1 MAAHGR
7 FRSDVSWSGRS
18 ERARVATSAVCGV
31 LVAATAAFVT
41 VWQLVVLAGW
51 IVTAAVLLVWV
62 WLDIGSLDAST
73 TARVATREDDS
84 RAASRSVLVASS
96 VLSLAAIVAALH
108 RASSSSS
115 ELDAALTTAS
125 LVAVVVS
132 WLVVNTV
139 FVLHYAHLYYD
150 GEAVGGVS
158 FPGDQAPRYRD
169 FAYLGF
175 TVGMTFQVSDTAI
188 TDSTLRATVLR
199 HALLSFVFS
208 IAIIAMTINVVA
220 GLVR

>member
-1 MAAHGR
+1 M
-7 FRSDVSWSGRS
+7 SWSGSS

-51 IVTAAVLLVWV
+51 IVTATVLLVWV
-62 WLDIGSLDAST
+62 WVDIGRLDAST

-84 RAASRSVLVASS
+84 RAASRLVLVASS

>member
-1 MAAHGR
+1 M
-7 FRSDVSWSGRS
+7 SWSGSS

-62 WLDIGSLDAST
+62 WLDIGRLDAST

-115 ELDAALTTAS
+115 GLDAALTAAS
-125 LVAVVVS
+125 LVAVVGS

-188 TDSTLRATVLR
+188 TDSTFRATVLR

>member
-1 MAAHGR
+1 MS
-7 FRSDVSWSGRS
+7 RSGSS
-18 ERARVATSAVCGV
+18 ERARVATSAVCGA
-31 LVAATAAFVT
+31 LVAAVVAFVT
-41 VWQLVVLAGW
+41 VWQLVVLASW
-51 IVTAAVLLVWV
+51 IVTATVLLVWV
-62 WLDIGSLDAST
+62 WVEIGRLDAST

-96 VLSLAAIVAALH
+96 VLSLAAIVTALH
-108 RASSSSS
+108 RASSASSG
-115 ELDAALTTAS
+115 LDAALTAAS

-139 FVLHYAHLYYD
+139 FVLRYAHLYYN

-158 FPGDQAPRYRD
+158 FPGDQAPFYRD

-188 TDSTLRATVLR
+188 TDDTFRATVLR

>member
-1 MAAHGR
+1 M
-7 FRSDVSWSGRS
+7 
-18 ERARVATSAVCGV
+18 
-31 LVAATAAFVT
+31 
-41 VWQLVVLAGW
+41 VLAGW
-51 IVTAAVLLVWV
+51 IVTATVLLVWV
-62 WLDIGSLDAST
+62 WLDIGRLDAST

-84 RAASRSVLVASS
+84 RAASRLVLVASS

>member
-1 MAAHGR
+1 M
-7 FRSDVSWSGRS
+7 SWSGSS

-62 WLDIGSLDAST
+62 WLDIGRLDAST

-108 RASSSSS
+108 RAPSSSSG
-115 ELDAALTTAS
+115 LGAALTAAS

-139 FVLHYAHLYYD
+139 FVLRYAHLYYD

-188 TDSTLRATVLR
+188 TDSTFRATVLR